1 MIIRSRP
8 GVEKQP
14 CEVLVERA
22 LSQMIHGSHF
32 TPSGVSHGLGNAPL
46 GGPIPL
52 DQHERTLKMILE
64 TLQMTGVLVHYQIG
78 ATRETAA
85 STYEKTEWMIRIKF
99 TDDPQRKVGYVA
111 DLLFHYYH

>member
-8 GVEKQP
+8 STKQA

-22 LSQMIHGSHF
+22 LQQMLYGNMKNA
-32 TPSGVSHGLGNAPL
+32 LGQ
-46 GGPIPL
+46 PISL
-52 DQHERTLKMILE
+52 DQHERQLGMILS
-64 TLQMTGVLVHYQIG
+64 TLQLTGVLSHYEIG

-85 STYEKTEWMIRIKF
+85 STYEKTEWLIRIKF
-99 TDDPQRKVGYVA
+99 TDDPTKKTGYVA

>member
-22 LSQMIHGSHF
+22 LQQMVR
-32 TPSGVSHGLGNAPL
+32 TNAGASPMQAAT
-46 GGPIPL
+46 PL

-78 ATRETAA
+78 ATRETSA
-85 STYEKTEWMIRIKF
+85 STWGKTEWMIRIKF
-99 TDDPQRKVGYVA
+99 TDDPTKKVGYVA

>member
-8 GVEKQP
+8 GPVKQR
-14 CEVLVERA
+14 CEELVEQA
-22 LSQMIHGSHF
+22 LKHMQYSNGLSVRGS
-32 TPSGVSHGLGNAPL
+32 VL
-46 GGPIPL
+46 PIVTL
-52 DQHERTLKMILE
+52 DQHERQLAMILS
-64 TLQMTGVLVHYQIG
+64 TLRLSGVLTHYQIG

-99 TDDPQRKVGYVA
+99 TDDPTKKVGYVA